1 MKALLILILILAP
14 PFVGA
19 QESEVRKF
27 PLETGVE
34 LHIKE
39 IPFSRILPTAYYD
52 QAMASVPA
60 VYPGSEI
67 VAKRRFGRFGS
78 DLTASYSMVCY
89 RESSEI
95 EQVTISGVITI
106 NGRAWSFD
114 ALVENALFAD
124 TLILVLETLAA
135 LPSQE

>member
-1 MKALLILILILAP
+1 MRTMFILVLILAAP
-14 PFVGA
+14 SVGA
-19 QESEVRKF
+19 QESEVRKYL
-27 PLETGVE
+27 LETGVE

-52 QAMASVPA
+52 QAMASIPG

-67 VAKRRFGRFGS
+67 VAKRRYGRFGP

-89 RESSEI
+89 KESSQI

-114 ALVENALFAD
+114 ALVESSLFAD

-135 LPSQE
+135 LPSKE

>member
-1 MKALLILILILAP
+1 
-14 PFVGA
+14 
-19 QESEVRKF
+19 
-27 PLETGVE
+27 
-34 LHIKE
+34 
-39 IPFSRILPTAYYD
+39 
-52 QAMASVPA
+52 
-60 VYPGSEI
+60 
-67 VAKRRFGRFGS
+67 
-78 DLTASYSMVCY
+78 MVCY

-114 ALVENALFAD
+114 ALVENSLFAD